1 MISDDI
7 PKDDNEAYTVQVKTL
22 FADAARAE
30 DGADSEWSSMEHL
43 SMLILGAIQGAAE
56 FLPISSS
63 GHLALA
69 KLLLKDDPDVAAF
82 SAMPLALDIL
92 LHLATLAAVFIFFRK
107 QIVAALVGGW
117 RLLLAVFRGSAKSC
131 LVEDDGANTALCVIV
146 ATLPTGILGVLI
158 KDTAEWA
165 GTSPS
170 ALGMIFLFCAGVLL
184 LSRFKP
190 GGDRRLNLQF
200 ALIIGLAQGVA
211 VLPGL
216 SRSGTTI
223 AVALALGLVRKDA
236 FHFSFL
242 LSIPAILGA
251 AVLEMDMDQ
260 FATGDH
266 LTAYL
271 VGVGAAFCVGLGSL
285 YLISRVVDKG
295 RLWWFAPY
303 VAAVG
308 AASLAVGVL
317 L

>member
-1 MISDDI
+1 
-7 PKDDNEAYTVQVKTL
+7 
-22 FADAARAE
+22 
-30 DGADSEWSSMEHL
+30 MEHL

-69 KLLLKDDPDVAAF
+69 KVLLKDDADVAAF

-107 QIVAALVGGW
+107 QIKEALVGGW
-117 RLLLAVFRGSAKSC
+117 RLLLALFGGSAKRC
-131 LVEDDGANTALCVIV
+131 LAEDDGANTALCVII
-146 ATLPTGILGVLI
+146 ATVPTAILGVLI
-158 KDTAEWA
+158 KDSAERA
-165 GTSPS
+165 GASPF
-170 ALGMIFLFCAGVLL
+170 ALGIIFLFCAGILL
-184 LSRFKP
+184 LSRFEP
-190 GGDRRLNLQF
+190 GGDLRLNVRL

-211 VLPGL
+211 VMPGL

-223 AVALALGLVRKDA
+223 AVALALGLLRKDA
-236 FHFSFL
+236 FNFSFL

-260 FATGDH
+260 FATGNH
-266 LTAYL
+266 TAAY
-271 VGVGAAFCVGLGSL
+271 VTGVGAAFFVGLGSL
-285 YLISRVVDKG
+285 YLISKVVDKG

-308 AASLAVGVL
+308 VVSLAVGIL
-317 L
+317 